1 MLYTST
7 LSLPCFPRFLGSIPQ
22 YYSNE
27 GDLAR
32 LILVSTAFE
41 ILFPEI
47 ASLNDTMLS
56 YAEL

>member
-1 MLYTST
+1 MLSQISWLNST
-7 LSLPCFPRFLGSIPQ
+7 VLLKK
-22 YYSNE
+22 